1 MINFCF
7 EFINHLN
14 QNFFNHDILKLIFKI
29 IIIIIINSL
38 IINQIKQNQICN
50 NLNLLNLLFIYQNFH
65 K

>member
-29 IIIIIINSL
+29 IIIIIINSQ
-38 IINQIKQNQICN
+38 IINQIKQN
-50 NLNLLNLLFIYQNFH
+50 
-65 K
+65 